1 MLPFVMLMQH
11 IELLER
17 ILVGTSLG
25 GVIGYERDRHQRP
38 VGLRTHAIVAMAS
51 STFMVVSTHF
61 VYFQDYHAGDFVAV
75 DPSRIAA
82 SVVAGIGFLA
92 GGSILRSGAT
102 IQGITTAAALWLVT
116 AIGLCAGGGMYV
128 EAAFTTA
135 LGVGALTLLRR
146 FEDKD
151 VIRRRIS
158 IVLGENGES
167 VATLHE
173 TLGKLGVV
181 FANDEYERKMDGTN
195 RTTVIFDARFPMK
208 ITVSEL
214 VDAIEKHAGVI
225 SVRVQTTS

>member
-1 MLPFVMLMQH
+1 VLLIQH
-11 IELLER
+11 LELLER
-17 ILVGTSLG
+17 ILVGTALG

-61 VYFQDYHAGDFVAV
+61 VYFQHYHDGDFVTV
-75 DPSRIAA
+75 DSSRIAA
-82 SVVAGIGFLA
+82 SVVSGIGFLA

-116 AIGLCAGGGMYV
+116 AIGLCAGGGMFI

-135 LGVGALTLLRR
+135 LGVSALTLLRR

-167 VATLHE
+167 VSNLTE
-173 TLGKLGVV
+173 TLSKLGVV
-181 FANDEYERKMDGTN
+181 FANDEYEKKMDGTN
-195 RTTVIFDARFPMK
+195 RTTVIFDARFPVK

-214 VDAIEKHAGVI
+214 VEAVEKHVGVI

>member
-1 MLPFVMLMQH
+1 MLLIQH
-11 IELLER
+11 VELLER

-61 VYFQDYHAGDFVAV
+61 VYFQNYHEGDFVAV
-75 DPSRIAA
+75 DSSRIAA
-82 SVVAGIGFLA
+82 SVVSGIGFLA

-116 AIGLCAGGGMYV
+116 AIGLCAGGGMFI
-128 EAAFTTA
+128 EAAFTTL

-158 IVLGENGES
+158 IVLDEKGDAIS
-167 VATLHE
+167 ALTE

-181 FANDEYERKMDGTN
+181 FANDEYEKKMDGTD
-195 RTTVIFDARFPMK
+195 RTTVIFDARFPVK

-214 VDAIEKHAGVI
+214 VEAIEKHAGVV